1 MLKTT
6 ASNPFL
12 KIAAPLS
19 ATFPSKPVNSGLD
32 KAYTRPSPVHLHNS
46 QLNTGYILPSY
57 SLHERY
63 PKGNGCTHLE
73 RHGSAPGIEMGFG
86 WEQSSVDSF
95 WSLPCEPQTFHAC
108 NPNFYGYLRQKRRQN
123 FWVPTRCRWCCAIT
137 FATIV
142 CDFCP
147 SFGFVTCKYDHCI
160 STFIN
165 PSLERISTGRTIA
178 NPYQLERG
186 ESPITSPRHRLLSVL
201 ILSCAYAPKV
211 VYMWY
216 HVPVHFQEV
225 TLLLTM
231 IVGLKGHHKQNHQ
244 VSINQRTCHP
254 KTSWNLPCPRFPF
267 LRVHV
272 HHFPM

>member
-19 ATFPSKPVNSGLD
+19 ATFPSKPVNSDLD

-108 NPNFYGYLRQKRRQN
+108 NPNFYGYLRQKRRQISESHCLALSRASMITAFQLSSTQVLN
-123 FWVPTRCRWCCAIT
+123 ESQLVERSQIPT
-137 FATIV
+137 
-142 CDFCP
+142 
-147 SFGFVTCKYDHCI
+147 
-160 STFIN
+160 N
-165 PSLERISTGRTIA
+165 
-178 NPYQLERG
+178 
-186 ESPITSPRHRLLSVL
+186 
-201 ILSCAYAPKV
+201 
-211 VYMWY
+211 
-216 HVPVHFQEV
+216 
-225 TLLLTM
+225 
-231 IVGLKGHHKQNHQ
+231 
-244 VSINQRTCHP
+244 
-254 KTSWNLPCPRFPF
+254 
-267 LRVHV
+267 
-272 HHFPM
+272 

>member
-123 FWVPTRCRWCCAIT
+123 FWVPTRCRWCLCHN
-137 FATIV
+137 
-142 CDFCP
+142 FC
-147 SFGFVTCKYDHCI
+147 YHCLWLLPI
-160 STFIN
+160 IWLCHVQAW
-165 PSLERISTGRTIA
+165 SLHF
-178 NPYQLERG
+178 NFHQ
-186 ESPITSPRHRLLSVL
+186 
-201 ILSCAYAPKV
+201 PK
-211 VYMWY
+211 
-216 HVPVHFQEV
+216 
-225 TLLLTM
+225 
-231 IVGLKGHHKQNHQ
+231 
-244 VSINQRTCHP
+244 
-254 KTSWNLPCPRFPF
+254 SWTNLNW
-267 LRVHV
+267 
-272 HHFPM
+272 